1 MGRLSGMPAQHS
13 NSIYGM
19 YQRFPSLI
27 TTLAACALVLLSACA
42 TDDGGNSPSRAP
54 DSPALAQ
61 AKQRVRDINWKIS
74 QTESAQRQLSP
85 PIRTTT
91 KGVTTFDT
99 DKQREYEINR
109 ERLDRQIRDLR
120 GERLEWDLRV
130 SQIIQQES
138 QAAQQRTVVT
148 PGQPPAPV
156 PMMVVPAPVPAS
168 ENPALVQARYK
179 VRDLNNQI
187 SEAESTLRTLSPPL
201 RITTINGVTNFDA
214 EKQRQYDMER
224 ARIDRLLRDLRADR
238 TLWELRVNQLSQ

>member
-1 MGRLSGMPAQHS
+1 MPK
-13 NSIYGM
+13 
-19 YQRFPSLI
+19 PSSFFS
-27 TTLAACALVLLSACA
+27 TAATVCALVLLSACA
-42 TDDGGNSPSRAP
+42 TGDGSSNPTAP

-85 PIRTTT
+85 PIRTTS
-91 KGVTTFDT
+91 KGVTTYDV
-99 DKQREYEINR
+99 DKQREYDINR
-109 ERLDRQIRDLR
+109 DRLDRQIRDLK

-138 QAAQQRTVVT
+138 QAAQQRTVVVV
-148 PGQPPAPV
+148 PGQPVAPV
-156 PMMVVPAPVPAS
+156 PMMVVPAPVPAA

-187 SEAESTLRTLSPPL
+187 SEAESKLITLSSPL

-224 ARIDRLLRDLRADR
+224 ARIERLLRDLRADR